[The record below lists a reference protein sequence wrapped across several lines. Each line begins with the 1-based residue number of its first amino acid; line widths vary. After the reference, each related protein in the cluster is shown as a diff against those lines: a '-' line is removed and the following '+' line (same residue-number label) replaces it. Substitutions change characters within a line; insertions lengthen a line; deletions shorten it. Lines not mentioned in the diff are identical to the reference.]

1 MYAFEFENVSFA
13 YPGNTVLEH
22 FMFKVNKG
30 DFTAVVGPNG
40 AGKSTLLKLCVGLL
54 SPMEG
59 QIKVLGEPIH
69 QFKKW
74 VKIGYVPQ
82 NALRD
87 RNFPV
92 TAEEVVSMGRVA
104 LAGIGKG
111 LNKADRDRV
120 EDSLKLVGMLDK
132 RQSMIGE
139 LSGGQQQRVLIAR
152 ALASDPEIMI
162 LDEPTAGVDSKAKES
177 IYKLL
182 KELNRDLGVT
192 ILIVSH
198 DIECIA
204 KYTSKVAQIDNGIR
218 YYGSSE
224 PFHQGVHLNTS
235 ESLCS
240 SQLEKGEISNG

>member
-13 YPGNTVLEH
+13 YPQNTVLEH
-22 FMFKVNKG
+22 FMFNVNKG

-40 AGKSTLLKLCVGLL
+40 AGKSTLLKLCAGLL
-54 SPMEG
+54 SPTEG
-59 QIKVLGEPIH
+59 QIKILGEPIH

-74 VKIGYVPQ
+74 VKVGYVPQ
-82 NALRD
+82 NPLQD

-92 TAEEVVSMGRVA
+92 TVEEVVAMGRVS

-111 LNKADRDRV
+111 LKKMDYETIEASLRRVDMENKRH
-120 EDSLKLVGMLDK
+120 
-132 RQSMIGE
+132 SMIGD

-162 LDEPTAGVDSKAKES
+162 LDEPTAGVDTKAKES

-182 KELNRDLGVT
+182 KELNENLGVT

-204 KYTSKVAQIDNGIR
+204 KYTSKVAQIDNGIQ
-218 YYGSSE
+218 YYGSSA
-224 PFHQGVHLNTS
+224 PFHQGVHLNAA
-235 ESLCS
+235 
-240 SQLEKGEISNG
+240 EKIII